1 MNKAEE
7 TFLVILKDA
16 VHPSKQP
23 SELPS
28 QDWSA
33 IFNVAKKQNLFPLIY
48 DAAMQ
53 YASFADFD
61 SANPQYFTAATAAM
75 TMQMKKT
82 EQFIDLYRSFL
93 SAGLAPIVM
102 KGIICRNLYG
112 ERADFRPSGD
122 EDILIDKKD
131 YEKAVEVLTSCGYRS
146 GEQPDKAL
154 KVVQE
159 VTFYSP
165 DRDEPLTVELH
176 LNPFGADSTVRDKM
190 NGWFDDAFR
199 TNETVVIQNTSVRTM
214 TPTDHLLFLIFHAF
228 KHFTGGG
235 FGVRMMLDIL
245 LFAEKYGGRIDWK
258 YIDKALEDVG
268 AGGFLADLMYIGN
281 EYLDF
286 QFIQSRVSI
295 SPQDLLDDMFRAGTF
310 GNTTATDRTAS
321 RIVSGTIKS
330 SSTSRNKH
338 LSYLRL
344 LFPSW
349 KTWTSWKPYLSDK
362 PWLLP
367 VEWVK
372 RIIRYLR
379 GETSSSN
386 LTEIDKSYE
395 LATDRLALLRKY
407 GVVQGNTR

>member
-33 IFNVAKKQNLFPLIY
+33 IFDVAKKQNLFPLIY

-53 YASFADFD
+53 YASFNDFD
-61 SANPQYFTAATAAM
+61 SANPQYFLAATAAM
-75 TMQMKKT
+75 TVQMKKT

-102 KGIICRNLYG
+102 KGIICRSLYG

-131 YEKAVEVLTSCGYRS
+131 YEKAVEVLNACGYQS
-146 GEQPDKAL
+146 DEQPDKAL

-159 VTFYSP
+159 VTFCSP

-176 LNPFGADSTVRDKM
+176 LNPFGSDSTVRDKM
-190 NGWFDDAFR
+190 NDRFR
-199 TNETVVIQNTSVRTM
+199 NVFQSNEDVVIQNTPVKTM
-214 TPTDHLLFLIFHAF
+214 TPTDHFLFLAFHAF

-245 LFAEKYGGRIDWK
+245 LFAEEYGERIDWK
-258 YIDKALEDVG
+258 YIDKALEEVG
-268 AGGFLADLMYIGN
+268 ACGLLADLLYIGN
-281 EYLDF
+281 EYLGF
-286 QFIQSRVSI
+286 QFNQSRVSI
-295 SPQDLLDDMFRAGTF
+295 SPQDLLDDMLRAGTF
-310 GNTTATDRTAS
+310 GNTIGTDRTAS
-321 RIVSGTIKS
+321 RFVSYTVKS
-330 SSTSRNKH
+330 GSKSGNKIAA
-338 LSYLRL
+338 YLRL

-362 PWLLP
+362 PWMLP
-367 VEWVK
+367 REWVK
-372 RIIRYLR
+372 RIVRYLQ
-379 GETSSSN
+379 GKTSTSN
-386 LTEIDKSYE
+386 LSEIDKSYE
-395 LATDRLALLRKY
+395 IAENRLALLKKY
-407 GVVQGNTR
+407 GVVQGN